1 MAPRKKNR
9 SRRRK
14 FTGINITDA
23 ALGYAGVSIWSEAL
37 LGVGPI
43 QFFTDTTGGSG
54 TWELTGRELI
64 NSLMGGT
71 GGVYGPSA
79 TAMGVEANAL
89 GVIKHNAMENA
100 GGALFQSIALT
111 AGGVIGKRVT
121 RKPRNFLNRQLKNF
135 GLGDMIRF

>member
-1 MAPRKKNR
+1 MAPRKKKR

-43 QFFTDTTGGSG
+43 QFLTDTTGGSG
-54 TWELTGRELI
+54 TWQITGRELL
-64 NSLMGGT
+64 NSIMGGT
-71 GGVYGPSA
+71 GGAGA
-79 TAMGVEANAL
+79 TSTANVGVAQNAF
-89 GVIKHNAMENA
+89 GVIKHNATTHGAN
-100 GGALFQSIALT
+100 ALFQSVGLAA
-111 AGGVIGKRVT
+111 AGTIGKRVT